1 MVTIIMTLKLEAV
14 ENILNHF
21 RIYLQMLSNRSNFFD
36 VTLVWLDYKD
46 RRANKIKR
54 RAISSDFYFG
64 GELLAIKES
73 FTPAKPQSFIDYW

>member
-1 MVTIIMTLKLEAV
+1 MATIIMTLKLEAV

-64 GELLAIKES
+64 GELL
-73 FTPAKPQSFIDYW
+73 